1 MTARRSSSKEKFKR
15 FLLPHLRKFTSAIPL
30 PPPAAGGGNAICLPI
45 GTSAAHLRCF
55 RRLGIAGCI
64 RPAACSPPL
73 LLTLLCFSRCCSDK
87 VTKNA

>member
-1 MTARRSSSKEKFKR
+1 MIKSDPSSPISENSRRQYHC
-15 FLLPHLRKFTSAIPL
+15 HLQL
-30 PPPAAGGGNAICLPI
+30 PAAVLLTATALNAICLPI
-45 GTSAAHLRCF
+45 GTSAAQLRCF

-64 RPAACSPPL
+64 RPVACSPPL